1 MTCGAILARNAEH
14 ASLLHRHQLA
24 SHDGILWGGFSY
36 LKTNLGASA
45 RETERV
51 ERPARGGNLRTLEL
65 RRVLL
70 LLAGHVGSRSRFPA
84 GEFLDKMSGKAGESR
99 HHGQHGPLEARPA
112 AGFAPAQCCR
122 TWDARCSWGCKE
134 AQKDRSVT
142 TRAWRSL
149 TVTTMWTAC
158 GPAVSD
164 RREGRSASQSRWL
177 IRAGYRFKK
186 RMARPV
192 CKGFCRGR
200 RLIQVHH
207 ERDRRSR

>member
-112 AGFAPAQCCR
+112 AGFAPALR
-122 TWDARCSWGCKE
+122 LALLPPSVAGRGTPDVPGAARK
-134 AQKDRSVT
+134 
-142 TRAWRSL
+142 L
-149 TVTTMWTAC
+149 
-158 GPAVSD
+158 
-164 RREGRSASQSRWL
+164 
-177 IRAGYRFKK
+177 K
-186 RMARPV
+186 RIV
-192 CKGFCRGR
+192 
-200 RLIQVHH
+200 L
-207 ERDRRSR
+207 